1 MFAENFQ
8 YEKAVA
14 SFEKAFVYEAGDEFA
29 LSAYA
34 FALYELKDYSKVKNV
49 CEQLFSMGT
58 SLYVEIMELYIT
70 VCMQLKNTIK

>member
-34 FALYELKDYSKVKNV
+34 FALYELR
-49 CEQLFSMGT
+49 
-58 SLYVEIMELYIT
+58 
-70 VCMQLKNTIK
+70 TIARQRMFVSNYFQWVRHFM